1 MKEKL
6 HPGARWL
13 FRMKAYSSLLFLI
26 IILAFVIGPSSVIL
40 AGSFGAISWLI
51 AIVSFLVLVT
61 FILIMAEVY
70 ARLSY
75 KFWNYEIGED
85 NIRLERGI
93 IWKRYSNVP
102 YERIQNVDIHRGIIA
117 RIFGFSSLLIQTAG
131 YSMPVNMR
139 AGGYHSEGYIPAVEE
154 NQAEKIRE
162 HILKKLKHKRQ
173 GL

>member
-70 ARLSY
+70 AR
-75 KFWNYEIGED
+75 
-85 NIRLERGI
+85 
-93 IWKRYSNVP
+93 
-102 YERIQNVDIHRGIIA
+102 
-117 RIFGFSSLLIQTAG
+117 
-131 YSMPVNMR
+131 
-139 AGGYHSEGYIPAVEE
+139 
-154 NQAEKIRE
+154 
-162 HILKKLKHKRQ
+162 
-173 GL
+173 